1 MLPRADLTGANPI
14 FAVEAPRPTASVADV
29 RQESFERLNRLDI
42 GKHYQAEILSRLKDG
57 TFMVKIADVAVRMN
71 LPAGVEAG
79 ESLDLQ
85 LIAMQP
91 RLTFL
96 LGRPADTAAAAT
108 LSSTGKLIGN
118 LLQSAQRD
126 GAPTALV
133 SSTPVMTRASDG
145 PPQIASALKDSLS
158 FSGLFYESHLSQWV
172 QGGRPLSD
180 LMREPQAAAMA
191 AGEGPQKEPGQA
203 TDPARDEGAGME
215 TKASSMTA
223 GHGMDAESAKMI
235 SLQLQTLEQQR
246 VQWQG
251 ELWPGQPLEWEVKR
265 EARDPRAEPERQS
278 WQSVVRFELPNL
290 GVVSAAIQL
299 NGDRVQV
306 HVRAADEATTASL
319 AEHRAEFAAALDA
332 AGTRL
337 DLLTVKQ
344 DPSA

>member
-14 FAVEAPRPTASVADV
+14 SAVEAPRPTASVADV

-42 GKHYQAEILSRLKDG
+42 GKHYQAEILSRLTDG

-118 LLQSAQRD
+118 LLQSAQKD

-133 SSTPVMTRASDG
+133 SSTPVMTLASDG

-172 QGGRPLSD
+172 QGSRPLSD

-191 AGEGPQKEPGQA
+191 AVEGPQKDPEQA
-203 TDPARDEGAGME
+203 TDPARNESME
-215 TKASSMTA
+215 AKATSMTA
-223 GHGMDAESAKMI
+223 GHDMDAESARMI

-306 HVRAADEATTASL
+306 HVRAAVESTTASL